1 MIQFPPLLSDL
12 GSNGAGELDH
22 GDPLG
27 LRRRS
32 GSAAPQGRHRA
43 PAANRNPQA
52 GAEDRHGREDE
63 EDGRH
68 AAVHGHRRQEE
79 EDNPGAGMKPPYWLQ
94 HGEQFHS
101 AANVCDPNM
110 NQLRSTSQS

>member
-1 MIQFPPLLSDL
+1 MIQFPPFLSDL

-22 GDPLG
+22 GDSLG

-32 GSAAPQGRHRA
+32 GPAAPQGRHRA
-43 PAANRNPQA
+43 AAADRNPQA

-79 EDNPGAGMKPPYWLQ
+79 EDDPGAGTEPP
-94 HGEQFHS
+94 GEHSHS
-101 AANVCDPNM
+101 AANVCDPHRNPM
-110 NQLRSTSQS
+110 RSTTSQN